1 MQEVQAFND
10 YLNSMGLTTVYD
22 IGYLD
27 GSYEP
32 VEALHKAGDL
42 TLRVFYAARYWA
54 DTPRTA
60 IAAAEML
67 DREAP
72 FQRDDQFGMFGIGEH
87 VYGLLHDTTASSAP
101 FSDETYVAWQT
112 IARSAAKNG
121 WYINEHAM
129 QDGTAAWMLSISEE
143 ISKGFPTH
151 DLRWT
156 LGHVDLISQET
167 VDRAKDLGWNIT
179 LANHTVKPRLEGQT
193 SPPARMIQDS
203 GILWGLGSDGTVVA
217 TYNPFHTLWEY
228 TAGKIFPDI
237 VKYESGELLTRE
249 EALIA
254 HTRSNAAI
262 LFMEDQIGTLEA
274 GKYADLVVLDR
285 DYLTVPVDEIREIQP
300 VLTIINGKIVLQ
312 SDK

>member
-1 MQEVQAFND
+1 
-10 YLNSMGLTTVYD
+10 
-22 IGYLD
+22 
-27 GSYEP
+27 
-32 VEALHKAGDL
+32 
-42 TLRVFYAARYWA
+42 
-54 DTPRTA
+54 
-60 IAAAEML
+60 
-67 DREAP
+67 
-72 FQRDDQFGMFGIGEH
+72 
-87 VYGLLHDTTASSAP
+87 
-101 FSDETYVAWQT
+101 
-112 IARSAAKNG
+112 
-121 WYINEHAM
+121 M

-203 GILWGLGSDGTVVA
+203 GILWGLGSDGMVVA